1 MPASVNRTQAR
12 SNPTY
17 PRYTLITHVKFIDPI
32 ARTAEDRD
40 ILLVKEHSKD
50 VGRILAIEA
59 GLKPSVSPLTRVRGA
74 GLFACRGF
82 VDLHTH
88 ICEPGAMYKEEIR
101 TATAS
106 AADGGYSDLLA
117 LPSIPHAWHEGETID
132 YIRSNAAARGR
143 IALHPAAYLTVGGKG
158 EELADLEG
166 LSQKGVTVFFDD
178 GTSSP
183 ALLYT
188 AMERLAKL
196 GALLIYRPNIPDLP
210 HSDRKTA
217 LAAASMAL
225 ATALTASIF
234 TGCRLHITT
243 VSSEMEVNL
252 IRDARS
258 RGAKVTC
265 DTAPQYFTLTAT
277 DLFYYGSLAKVD
289 PPLQSSH
296 DREAIVAAIAD
307 GTIDC
312 IVSDHTPEPAI
323 EKNKPLNLAPVG
335 MIGLQTTFALG
346 LRELVQTGHIDLY
359 RLFELLSTAPAR
371 ILGLP
376 DALSIESPAAVTL
389 IDLDREYILT
399 EGILS
404 SKSKNCPWIGQ
415 SFQGVIKR
423 NFARI
428 SEK

>member
-1 MPASVNRTQAR
+1 
-12 SNPTY
+12 
-17 PRYTLITHVKFIDPI
+17 
-32 ARTAEDRD
+32 
-40 ILLVKEHSKD
+40 
-50 VGRILAIEA
+50 
-59 GLKPSVSPLTRVRGA
+59 
-74 GLFACRGF
+74 
-82 VDLHTH
+82 
-88 ICEPGAMYKEEIR
+88 MYKEEIR

-106 AADGGYSDLLA
+106 AADGGYSDILA

-158 EELADLEG
+158 EEIADLEG
-166 LSQKGVTVFFDD
+166 LAQKGVTVFFDD
-178 GTSSP
+178 GTASP

-188 AMERLAKL
+188 AMKRLSKL
-196 GALLIYRPNIPDLP
+196 GALLIYRPNTPDIFS
-210 HSDRKTA
+210 SDRNTA
-217 LAAASMAL
+217 LASASMAL
-225 ATALTASIF
+225 ASALTASIF
-234 TGCRLHITT
+234 TDCRLHITT

-252 IRDARS
+252 IRDARR
-258 RGAKVTC
+258 RGAKVSC

-277 DLFYYGSLAKVD
+277 DLLYYGSLAKVD

-312 IVSDHTPEPAI
+312 IVSDHTPEPAV
-323 EKNKPLNLAPVG
+323 EKNKPIDSAPVG

-371 ILGLP
+371 ILGLHDCLAP
-376 DALSIESPAAVTL
+376 DAPATITL
-389 IDLDREYILT
+389 IDLSREYILT
-399 EGILS
+399 DGMLS
-404 SKSKNCPWIGQ
+404 SKSKNCPWMKQ
-415 SFQGVIKR
+415 AYLGVIKR

-428 SEK
+428 SER